1 MVQYPVS
8 SVART
13 FTWSALSA
21 HADAFRK
28 DAQDAQDT
36 EGVRDRPPPGT
47 PGWRILPEPRRPKAG
62 MALNAR
68 LDHRNPLV
76 FDTHEL
82 GRRPGALQRLTRT
95 VDAPKDL
102 GIQGVVGVP
111 EGAPVELELRLE
123 SVMEGVL
130 VTGTARARAEG
141 ECVRCLEPLG
151 LELEADFQEMF
162 SYPDADDRGRVKA
175 EPADDAGE
183 SAENEDRLFLEDGLF
198 DLEPVLRDAVVLA
211 LPMQPVCQ
219 DDCPGLC
226 SQCGARLADD
236 PDHHHDAVDIR
247 WAALQGLAGSLEDG
261 EKDEMSGAESG
272 VDEKQEK

>member
-1 MVQYPVS
+1 
-8 SVART
+8 
-13 FTWSALSA
+13 
-21 HADAFRK
+21 
-28 DAQDAQDT
+28 
-36 EGVRDRPPPGT
+36 
-47 PGWRILPEPRRPKAG
+47 

-82 GRRPGALQRLTRT
+82 GRRPGALQRLTREI
-95 VDAPKDL
+95 DAPKDFGIL
-102 GIQGVVGVP
+102 GVIGVP

-130 VTGTARARAEG
+130 VTGTARARVKG
-141 ECVRCLEPLG
+141 ECVRCLEPLEQ
-151 LELEADFQEMF
+151 ELEAEFQEMF
-162 SYPDADDRGRVKA
+162 SYPDADDRGRVTA
-175 EPADDAGE
+175 EPADDAE
-183 SAENEDRLFLEDGLF
+183 EDEDMLFIEDGLF

-226 SQCGARLADD
+226 SECGARLADD
-236 PDHHHDAVDIR
+236 PGHHHDAVDIR
-247 WAALQGLAGSLEDG
+247 WAALQGLVGTVKDD
-261 EKDEMSGAESG
+261 EKDNMGGAEAG

>member
-1 MVQYPVS
+1 
-8 SVART
+8 
-13 FTWSALSA
+13 
-21 HADAFRK
+21 
-28 DAQDAQDT
+28 
-36 EGVRDRPPPGT
+36 
-47 PGWRILPEPRRPKAG
+47 

-82 GRRPGALQRLTRT
+82 GRRPGALQRLTREI
-95 VDAPKDL
+95 DAPVDFGIL
-102 GIQGVVGVP
+102 GVIGVP

-130 VTGTARARAEG
+130 VTGTARARVKG
-141 ECVRCLEPLG
+141 ECVRCLEPLEQ
-151 LELEADFQEMF
+151 ELEAEFQEMF
-162 SYPDADDRGRVKA
+162 SYPDADDRGRVTA
-175 EPADDAGE
+175 EPADDAE
-183 SAENEDRLFLEDGLF
+183 EDEDMLFIEDGLF

-226 SQCGARLADD
+226 SECGARLADD
-236 PDHHHDAVDIR
+236 PGHHHDAVDIR
-247 WAALQGLAGSLEDG
+247 WAALQGLAGSLEPG
-261 EKDEMSGAESG
+261 EKDEISGAEAQAG